1 MISNIIRKLNSY
13 LSIWCKKNKPLNTI
27 KDSIIKKYI
36 KDNIGKNKIIRKNL
50 KKTHNIF
57 NRKLYSLLQRNDIKN
72 FLRENFI
79 QKMFFLHNRFF
90 VYSELN
96 NLRKNKEW
104 PTYKKLI
111 EEEPTG
117 NPIRYFLYPNS
128 SGNRINHVYHL
139 SVLSKEL
146 NITLTKIKTVFEFGA
161 GYGCMAQIFS
171 KINHKINYTCFDTHY
186 VNLLQYY
193 YLKHSNLDVGFSNK
207 NNFNLVSNQKK
218 IKNYKKKSSKSL
230 FIANWSLSETPINFR
245 KKFEPIIVKN
255 HFIFISFQ
263 ESFEDI
269 DNLKYFQKLK
279 SKISN
284 RYNVKILK
292 NKFYTGNIINKHNH
306 YFFVGKK
313 IKD

>member
-171 KINHKINYTCFDTHY
+171 KINHKINYACFDTHY

-245 KKFEPIIVKN
+245 KKFEPIIVRN